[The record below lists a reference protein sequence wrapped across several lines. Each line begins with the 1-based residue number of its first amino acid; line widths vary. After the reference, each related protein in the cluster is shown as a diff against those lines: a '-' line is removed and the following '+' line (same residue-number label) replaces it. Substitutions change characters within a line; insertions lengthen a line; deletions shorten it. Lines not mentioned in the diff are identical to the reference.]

1 MGTEPTPQKKKILIV
16 EDETSLLEVLGKKF
30 EERGLEVLKAKDGKE
45 GFVIAHTE
53 RPDVI
58 ILDLI
63 MPNLDGISMLKQLRD
78 DDWGK
83 DVPVIILTNK
93 QLDDRGVKNLMKLD
107 PSYYLVK
114 VENSLVDVM
123 AKVEEVLGE

>member
-1 MGTEPTPQKKKILIV
+1 MVKQSEPRKKKMLIV

-30 EERGLEVLKAKDGKE
+30 EARGLEVLKAKDGKE
-45 GFVIAHTE
+45 GFVMAVTSH
-53 RPDVI
+53 PDVI

-63 MPNLDGISMLKQLRD
+63 MPNIDGITMLTQLRE

-83 DVPVIILTNK
+83 SLPVIILTNK

-114 VENSLVDVM
+114 VDNSLVDVM
-123 AKVEEVLGE
+123 GKVDEVLG